1 VRARVRRWLA
11 SVRALPRRAKAA
23 LAAAVVLA
31 VVAVLLVVVP
41 GGSGG
46 GDGGE
51 RSDDGEVET
60 GELTTTSTT
69 LRTGDLEVDA
79 PDGWQAIPL
88 PSFEVGLAVPPGW
101 EAVKLSPEGLEALSN
116 ASPAVPGF
124 VENAHAAAAEG
135 GILYA
140 AGQDAAGR
148 ISDLVLRGAPGTG
161 VTDTAGLERYATE
174 LAARRQGEP
183 RVEVVEG
190 APRPTVR
197 LRFQLAGEGDEGVV
211 AEGTE
216 LLVLG
221 PRDIVWSLTVTS
233 EDASIHDDLV
243 DAVARTLT
251 FPGE

>member
-1 VRARVRRWLA
+1 MRARVRRWLA

-23 LAAAVVLA
+23 LAAAAVLA
-31 VVAVLLVVVP
+31 VVAVLLIVVP
-41 GGSGG
+41 GGGSGD
-46 GDGGE
+46 DGE
-51 RSDDGEVET
+51 PSDDGEVEPS
-60 GELTTTSTT
+60 ELTTTSTT

>member
-1 VRARVRRWLA
+1 MRARVRRWMA
-11 SVRALPRRAKAA
+11 RVRALPRRAKVA

-31 VVAVLLVVVP
+31 VVAVLLIVVP
-41 GGSGG
+41 GGG

-51 RSDDGEVET
+51 RSDDGEVEP

-69 LRTGDLEVDA
+69 LRTGEVEVDA

-88 PSFEVGLAVPPGW
+88 PDIEVGLAVPPGW

-124 VENAHAAAAEG
+124 TENAHAAAADG
-135 GILYA
+135 GLLYA

-148 ISDLVLRGAPGTG
+148 VSDLVLRAAPGTG
-161 VTDTAGLERYATE
+161 VADGAGLESYARE
-174 LAARRQGEP
+174 LAARRPGEP
-183 RVEVVEG
+183 RVEVVED
-190 APRPTVR
+190 ASRPTVR
-197 LRFQLAGEGDEGVV
+197 LRFQLAGEDGSGVV

-216 LLVLG
+216 VLVLG
-221 PRDIVWSLTVTS
+221 PRDVVWSLTVTS
-233 EDASIHDDLV
+233 EDATIHDDLV
-243 DAVARTLT
+243 DAVAGTLA